1 MPERITMFEE
11 FWNAWPKSTRKG
23 GKAQCK
29 AKWDKLKLD
38 LQADQIIKHVT
49 WMQTTDQWKKAN
61 GDCNIRWWRIGISNA
76 IRNLACSS
84 RMLIGSMRCL
94 GGVYTP
100 CSEKL
105 TALRKALPSAIRFL
119 IVGRGSLNDSTDFRT
134 ANCGL
139 FFEDMGLPW

>member
-29 AKWDKLKLD
+29 QKWDKLKLD

-61 GDCNIRWWRIGISNA
+61 GDFIPAPLVYINQMRWDGAEVPEMTVNVNVNFKDPA
-76 IRNLACSS
+76 LAKIEEDSKNVAPMPAS
-84 RMLIGSMRCL
+84 VRDYINRMLN
-94 GGVYTP
+94 
-100 CSEKL
+100 K
-105 TALRKALPSAIRFL
+105 
-119 IVGRGSLNDSTDFRT
+119 
-134 ANCGL
+134 
-139 FFEDMGLPW
+139 